1 LFARPEL
8 KKSVDLGTL
17 PFPFSVINGI
27 MKGDRIV
34 SIVSASANN
43 EIAYKERHQGFEEYI
58 HPCKMDLGEIC
69 AAFKGVAT
77 RKDHKR
83 ILEVTGGVPW
93 QVKKLISSKFSFD
106 DYEEAELCTIL
117 SSLKRLKLEKPGS
130 TFQDIT
136 SSAVAC
142 VLSTKGDEI
151 EYDRKYSISG
161 KGKKAN
167 DYEPLF
173 PGVIVAY
180 RRYFWNKILVYV
192 HTHEKQLLKVC
203 ANHGLTNS
211 ACGQIF
217 ELLVISR
224 CSRNA
229 NVTWDGFLLKKCSLI
244 ETFCS
249 NTLPEVMVEDG
260 MYVPRN
266 CNFPAIDLIWKHG
279 KSVCGVQV
287 HTSDH
292 HDVLKVFRA
301 MCVEANWGAAFDEI
315 HLLYLSPDKAT
326 ANSAQKFITKTQDK
340 IPEIQVSVAALC
352 ISSIP
357 CLNTLQWPKQ
367 TIGK

>member
-151 EYDRKYSISG
+151 EYDRKYSISV
-161 KGKKAN
+161 KGKKAY

-173 PGVIVAY
+173 PAVILAY

-266 CNFPAIDLIWKHG
+266 CNFPAIDLIWKCG
-279 KSVCGVQV
+279 KSVYGVQV

-292 HDVLKVFRA
+292 HNVLKKFTK
-301 MCVEANWGAAFDEI
+301 MCNAAGWHKMFTKI
-315 HLLYLSPDKAT
+315 FLIYLSPRQSISDSVKSNIPQT
-326 ANSAQKFITKTQDK
+326 QGKIT
-340 IPEIQVSVAALC
+340 VVAVC
-352 ISSIP
+352 KSSIP
-357 CLNTLQWPKQ
+357 CLTDLQWPDLK
-367 TIGK
+367 

>member
-69 AAFKGVAT
+69 AAFEVVAT
-77 RKDHKR
+77 QNDHER

-93 QVKKLISSKFSFD
+93 QVKKLISSNFSVD
-106 DYEEAELCTIL
+106 DYEEAELCIIL
-117 SSLKRLKLEKPGS
+117 ASLDNLKETKS
-130 TFQDIT
+130 KTKFDRFT
-136 SSAVAC
+136 TSAVAC
-142 VLSTKGDEI
+142 VLSATGDEI

-180 RRYFWNKILVYV
+180 RRYFWNEILEFV
-192 HTHEKQLLKVC
+192 HTHEEQLLKVC

-224 CSRNA
+224 CSLNA
-229 NVTWDGFLLKKCSLI
+229 DVSWEGFLLKKCNLI
-244 ETFCS
+244 ESFRS
-249 NTLPEVMVEDG
+249 NKLPEVMVKDG
-260 MYVPRN
+260 MYVPQN

-292 HDVLKVFRA
+292 NDVLKHFRA
-301 MCVEANWGAAFDEI
+301 MCVEANWGTEFEKI
-315 HLLYLSPDKAT
+315 YLLFLSPDQRIAD
-326 ANSAQKFITKTQDK
+326 SAQRF
-340 IPEIQVSVAALC
+340 IPEIQVSITVVALC

-357 CLNTLQWPKQ
+357 CLSTLQWPKQ